1 MELLEHDEVISL
13 KHTTE
18 NLKKSRTNFF
28 NITWCKQLTS
38 LHKGQSSVK
47 FVQDMTC
54 LGKIPP
60 PDLI

>member
-28 NITWCKQLTS
+28 NITWCKQLTY
-38 LHKGQSSVK
+38 LHKKDKAV
-47 FVQDMTC
+47 
-54 LGKIPP
+54 
-60 PDLI
+60 